1 MSTLR
6 IYSEVSGTLLGAV
19 NRHLSIPYKGLYA
32 HRSLSTRFG
41 TEFSFQVFY
50 DLALCYRSPLLSV
63 MKLRLLTQFLRNSS
77 KVCVCLVIV
86 TSILRSGLLWQIMLK
101 RYTLPFNSP
110 WTRLSCLVGVITWLY
125 YRRVSQVP
133 SDCASFVAILVT
145 LLRGIRRLLVTQ
157 ETWISLSCLQLRMT
171 ILLFP
176 LWTIP
181 F

>member
-6 IYSEVSGTLLGAV
+6 IYPRSLVLFWE
-19 NRHLSIPYKGLYA
+19 LSIGTCRFHTRDSMHIGLF
-32 HRSLSTRFG
+32 L
-41 TEFSFQVFY
+41 
-50 DLALCYRSPLLSV
+50 LALEQSFLFKSFMTWLCVTEVHSFLWWSYV
-63 MKLRLLTQFLRNSS
+63 FWTQFLRNSS

-133 SDCASFVAILVT
+133 SDCASFVAIP
-145 LLRGIRRLLVTQ
+145 RN
-157 ETWISLSCLQLRMT
+157 
-171 ILLFP
+171 
-176 LWTIP
+176 P